1 MTDRHSYLFNLN
13 QQMLVTCVHITT
25 PMTTTHMV
33 HSASA
38 AAASPFKSLKLGEAG
53 LGAALTAAPPPC
65 RCWPHPAGGPPQQQ
79 QTTAPQSAASPA
91 PLPAG
96 LTVPAHTA
104 AAGGTWRDNSSS
116 SSIMGVSHH
125 YHTVLPSTVSGSSS
139 PILCCTCARSW
150 WLD

>member
-1 MTDRHSYLFNLN
+1 MPSVRKLTARTILSTVDIISHIGHDKSSLYLFNLN
-13 QQMLVTCVHITT
+13 QKMLVACVHITT
-25 PMTTTHMV
+25 PMTTTHIV

-38 AAASPFKSLKLGEAG
+38 AAASPFKSLKLGEGG

-104 AAGGTWRDNSSS
+104 AAGGTW
-116 SSIMGVSHH
+116 
-125 YHTVLPSTVSGSSS
+125 
-139 PILCCTCARSW
+139 
-150 WLD
+150 